1 LVQGKKKWS
10 RSCTLFYVLL
20 FFNQGWN
27 IIKYIEKYHRGT
39 QYIKINTIKNKYPE
53 QNWYSLTKTNKLQRI
68 NQNSW
73 NHVHQMFVETLD
85 RSLKILH
92 KLAPRVTIWAK
103 GLQTQLFPRGR
114 GEFYLDKALDFI
126 DLNWSAVIMR
136 RLTCKIFEFAIF
148 YQGKYPL
155 LKSEIFITR
164 IHTW

>member
-1 LVQGKKKWS
+1 MTIVKGVNIWYKERKNGQDLA
-10 RSCTLFYVLL
+10 LFFMFYY

-53 QNWYSLTKTNKLQRI
+53 QNWYSLTRTNKLQRV

-73 NHVHQMFVETLD
+73 NHVHQMFVKTLD

-103 GLQTQLFPRGR
+103 GSEHNCFLV
-114 GEFYLDKALDFI
+114 
-126 DLNWSAVIMR
+126 AVVNST
-136 RLTCKIFEFAIF
+136 LTRPWI
-148 YQGKYPL
+148 
-155 LKSEIFITR
+155 S
-164 IHTW
+164 